1 MSRGLDLAKTSRNF
15 VTSDTNATDRV
26 QMEPLMMHSIATTNE
41 DIVAPANLNTMMIGP
56 ITIPAGKN
64 LTIGSGGTLV
74 II

>member
-15 VTSDTNATDRV
+15 VTSDTNATDRT

>member
-15 VTSDTNATDRV
+15 VTSDTSASDKAA
-26 QMEPLMMHSIATTNE
+26 MEPLMMHSVASTNE

-64 LTIGSGGTLV
+64 LTVGSGGTLV